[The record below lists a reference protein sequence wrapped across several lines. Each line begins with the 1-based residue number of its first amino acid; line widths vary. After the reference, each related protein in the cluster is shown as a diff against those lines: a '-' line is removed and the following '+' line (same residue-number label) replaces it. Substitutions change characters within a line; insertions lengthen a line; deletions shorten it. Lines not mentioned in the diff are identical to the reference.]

1 VSQAGGRRTPEAFMD
16 GFSTALVVAALI
28 AFVGAVVAAALVRP
42 HERPAAAEPVPEV
55 AA

>member
-1 VSQAGGRRTPEAFMD
+1 V
-16 GFSTALVVAALI
+16 
-28 AFVGAVVAAALVRP
+28 FVGVVVVAALVRP